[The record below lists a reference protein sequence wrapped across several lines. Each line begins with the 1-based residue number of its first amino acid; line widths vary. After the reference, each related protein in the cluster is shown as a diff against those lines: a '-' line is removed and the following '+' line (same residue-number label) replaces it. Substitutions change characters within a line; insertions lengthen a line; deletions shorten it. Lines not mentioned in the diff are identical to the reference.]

1 MIIEALLGLMSGLL
15 DWLTAP
21 FNIPL
26 LPPEVNVL
34 LQTVLDYLAVGFGIL
49 ANYTHLD
56 YLFVLFGIVLAFD
69 VGIFGYKFVMWI
81 LRKIPILGIS

>member
-1 MIIEALLGLMSGLL
+1 MILEALMGLMYGLL

-26 LPPEVNVL
+26 LPQEISVV
-34 LQTVLDYLAVGFGIL
+34 LQTVLDYLQVGFGIL

-56 YLFVLFGIVLAFD
+56 YLFVLYGIVLAFD
-69 VGIFGYKFVMWI
+69 GGLLAYKFVMWV
-81 LRKIPILGIS
+81 LRKIPVLGIK